1 MTCIFIP
8 SLNNVSFCKSF
19 RIKLTCYFFGWAW
32 KFEWKKKGNRNIK
45 CFGFRIFFFGK
56 KNNFFHNIQHFR
68 KKIFLLKKN
77 ILPFFAKLQKVCVSQ
92 KWHIFDTPQ
101 KVQKIAH
108 FRVFGRGGGG
118 GSKTLKNGIFW
129 TFWPKTPI
137 LPIYP
142 FKKVSKI
149 ANFGPQKWDPKSI
162 LIISVSGL
170 PRLPSLYCSKPGV
183 KIDLVIVAYL
193 PNGGGGLPGLNFA
206 HFFQNLCT
214 RTSQKCDFLGFS
226 KNYIPPKTKK
236 SLSFLPTLVVPR
248 HFFFCFQTFK
258 PAKKIACQ
266 LDSERLAKSTLLKIY
281 G

>member
-1 MTCIFIP
+1 MENKVFHFH
-8 SLNNVSFCKSF
+8 L
-19 RIKLTCYFFGWAW
+19 LL
-32 KFEWKKKGNRNIK
+32 
-45 CFGFRIFFFGK
+45 FGK
-56 KNNFFHNIQHFR
+56 KIIFFYNFQIFR
-68 KKIFLLKKN
+68 KKIFLWKKIFCLFLQN
-77 ILPFFAKLQKVCVSQ
+77 CKKCVCHKNDTFLTHPKKCKKL
-92 KWHIFDTPQ
+92 HIF
-101 KVQKIAH
+101 
-108 FRVFGRGGGG
+108 VFLGGGGG

-226 KNYIPPKTKK
+226 KNYIPPKKK
-236 SLSFLPTLVVPR
+236 IYRSAQLFLF
-248 HFFFCFQTFK
+248 HAIFFPDFQTFK
-258 PAKKIACQ
+258 PIKKIACQ
-266 LDSERLAKSTLLKIY
+266 LDSERLAKSTLLELKQ
-281 G
+281 

>member
-1 MTCIFIP
+1 MKEKR
-8 SLNNVSFCKSF
+8 KSENKVF
-19 RIKLTCYFFGWAW
+19 RFSNFLFWKKNYFFY
-32 KFEWKKKGNRNIK
+32 
-45 CFGFRIFFFGK
+45 
-56 KNNFFHNIQHFR
+56 NIQHFR

-108 FRVFGRGGGG
+108 FRVFGRGGG

-214 RTSQKCDFLGFS
+214 RTSQKSDFLGFC
-226 KNYIPPKTKK
+226 KKHIPPKKNI
-236 SLSFLPTLVVPR
+236 LSFLPTFLL
-248 HFFFCFQTFK
+248 HAIFFLAFQTFK
-258 PAKKIACQ
+258 PTKKIACQ
-266 LDSERLAKSTLLKIY
+266 LDSERLAKSTLLKLLHN
-281 G
+281 